1 MKVLFIL
8 PSAKSK
14 YFDLDY
20 HHGIAQLSSCLK
32 KDGHETGLLVLS
44 DFNPKVIHKK
54 IQATKP
60 DLLAYSFTSDH
71 ATLAKQAMEY
81 TKRYGIYTLA
91 GGVHTT
97 MLPADIIEHCDAVC
111 IGEGENALRDVANG
125 KSVKEIPNLWVHRDG
140 TVVKNETRPFLQDLD
155 ALPFSD
161 RVLFDYQKS
170 LDQDHRADF
179 MAGRGCPFHCSY
191 CVNDRL
197 KKVAKGSYVRWHS
210 PGYMIKEIKSV
221 LENYDR
227 IESICFQ
234 DDTFAMNIAWLDEFT
249 SMYKQYI
256 GMPFVCNLRVSTV
269 THQTVDLL
277 SEAGCIEARIGIEQG
292 NEELRYQML
301 RRKMDNKKIIQTI
314 DMIKKA
320 NIQVFVYNMVG
331 IPGETKETIQETIA
345 LNRQIKPDKLHVS
358 MFRPYPGT
366 ALYDYCETNDLLSS
380 KTTSSYFEPIST
392 VQLPTISS
400 SELEYYFRIFRVAV
414 TYPRLTPIASFLAK
428 IKLGKQT
435 RLYDVLFKTALSV
448 YFFTR
453 AKLPKWMKKPLFK
466 KIKA

>member
-8 PSAKSK
+8 PSEKSK
-14 YFDLDY
+14 YFELDY

-32 KDGHETGLLVLS
+32 EDGHKTELKVLS
-44 DFNPKVIHKK
+44 SFNPKTIDDTIKK
-54 IQATKP
+54 SKP

-71 ATLAKQAMEY
+71 AVLAKQVMNH
-81 TKRYGIYTLA
+81 TKHYGITTLA
-91 GGVHTT
+91 GGVHAT
-97 MLPADIIEHCDAVC
+97 MAPADIIAHCDAVC
-111 IGEGENALRDVANG
+111 IGEGEQALRDVANG
-125 KSVKEIPNLWVHRDG
+125 KSVEEIPNLWVHRDG
-140 TVVKNETRPFLQDLD
+140 TVIKNNTRPFLQNLD

-161 RVLFDYQKS
+161 RALFDYQKS

-191 CVNDRL
+191 CVNDKL
-197 KKVAKGSYVRWHS
+197 KKVARGNYVRWHS

-234 DDTFAMNIAWLDEFT
+234 DDTFAMNVSWLDEFA
-249 SMYKQYI
+249 SIYKQQI
-256 GMPFVCNLRVSTV
+256 GMPFVCNLRVGSINK
-269 THQTVDLL
+269 QIVDLL

-292 NEELRYQML
+292 NEELRHHML
-301 RRKMDNKKIIQTI
+301 RRKMDNQKIIQTV
-314 DMIKKA
+314 DMVKKA
-320 NIQVFVYNMVG
+320 GIQVFAYNMVG
-331 IPGETKETIQETIA
+331 IPGETRETIQETIA

-366 ALYDYCETNDLLSS
+366 ALYDYCVQNDLFSS
-380 KTTSSYFEPIST
+380 KTTSSYFEPIAT
-392 VQLPTISS
+392 VQLPTIST

-414 TYPRLTPIASFLAK
+414 TYPRLTPIASVLAK

-435 RLYDVLFKTALSV
+435 RLYDILFETALSV

-453 AKLPKWMKKPLFK
+453 AKLPNWIKKPIFK
-466 KIKA
+466 KFKA